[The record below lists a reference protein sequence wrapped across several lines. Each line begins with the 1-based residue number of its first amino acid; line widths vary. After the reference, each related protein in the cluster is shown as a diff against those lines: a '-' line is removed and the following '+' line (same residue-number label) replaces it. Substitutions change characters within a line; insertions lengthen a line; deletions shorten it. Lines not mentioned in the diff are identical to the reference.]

1 LGIGDT
7 LLVISKVAMGAWGG
21 RLNRLEVT
29 MTTSLQKNQ
38 LKRSNI
44 LKKIKVEGEVDEG
57 QKVIVGYETAT
68 LKWKGFESQMVIW
81 TKICGRI

>member
-1 LGIGDT
+1 
-7 LLVISKVAMGAWGG
+7 MGA
-21 RLNRLEVT
+21 RDSRTNRLEVT
-29 MTTSLQKNQ
+29 MTTLQKSQ

-68 LKWKGFESQMVIW
+68 LTWKGFKSQMMIW
-81 TKICGRI
+81 TKIFGRV